1 MKYNFDLKQ
10 LDPKKKKAILWISV
24 ALVLVTIFSIALL
37 SWKIKSHTP
46 DQGSSFQT
54 QSPTGIIMNV
64 IMSLVFV
71 FGLIYFLFYIVRWF
85 QSKKSFV
92 STKKLTISETIRLSP
107 HQQIHIIKVGNRKF
121 LLGATEQSIN
131 LITEL
136 EQEEETQVNPSEQDP
151 EPVDFK
157 TVLQQNVKNFIG
169 FPKQSE
175 KDN

>member
-1 MKYNFDLKQ
+1 
-10 LDPKKKKAILWISV
+10 
-24 ALVLVTIFSIALL
+24 
-37 SWKIKSHTP
+37 
-46 DQGSSFQT
+46 
-54 QSPTGIIMNV
+54 MNV
-64 IMSLVFV
+64 MMSLIFV

-85 QSKKSFV
+85 QSKKSFI

-136 EQEEETQVNPSEQDP
+136 EQEEEDQVAATEQNP

-157 TVLQQNVKNFIG
+157 TVLQQNVKNFMN
-169 FPKQSE
+169 FPKQPE